1 MLGAGRSATNPRT
14 LAEPTWDTENAL
26 IIVCQSCQ
34 AQYSVPDAKVQGRKV
49 RVTCKHCG
57 YGIIVDGM
65 AAPPPPAPKLA
76 PFETVPAIFD
86 ALSVA
91 DDDAT
96 RVMKRP
102 LDFSVHD
109 EPTVVGR
116 IPIEALEAERRFAQ
130 RTEPPPPPEAEEP
143 AATVSAPPPASLPT
157 PLTPP
162 PSGRELRALP
172 YDMPEPALDSTKAAS
187 PQAMAMNH
195 AALPQVNGAE
205 LKTLLSEQEYYF
217 PRPKV
222 WPWVV
227 GAVFVIVV
235 LVGLAVTH

>member
-1 MLGAGRSATNPRT
+1 
-14 LAEPTWDTENAL
+14 L

-65 AAPPPPAPKLA
+65 TAPPPPAPKLA

-116 IPIEALEAERRFAQ
+116 IPVEALEAERRFAQ
-130 RTEPPPPPEAEEP
+130 RTVPPPPGGEEP
-143 AATVSAPPPASLPT
+143 AATESAPAPPPT
-157 PLTPP
+157 PLPLAP
-162 PSGRELRALP
+162 ALPGPELRALP
-172 YDMPEPALDSTKAAS
+172 YDVPESVIDSTRAAS

-195 AALPQVNGAE
+195 ASLPPLDSAE
-205 LKTLLSEQEYYF
+205 IKTLLSEQEYYF

-222 WPWVV
+222 WPWVL

-235 LVGLAVTH
+235 LIGLAVTH